1 MKKYQISQNLLGIYR
16 YIKIHIFFVYH
27 QWGKSHVKKI
37 PKFVK
42 VSQNN
47 SVQKKK
53 NAENWK
59 NLKSL
64 PSGTCIVLSMK
75 KQAEGPK
82 TPENAFPGLMD
93 AKESI
98 SGLISKTSKKK

>member
-1 MKKYQISQNLLGIYR
+1 MCLTGKSNMK
-16 YIKIHIFFVYH
+16 IFFKMVIELLDSD
-27 QWGKSHVKKI
+27 KKKI
-37 PKFVK
+37 PKFLK
-42 VSQNN
+42 VSQNK

-59 NLKSL
+59 KLKSL

-98 SGLISKTSKKK
+98 SGLNSQTSKKS